1 MLSHCLELSRAG
13 QPVWLPDMRAQ
24 CETLPDAV
32 PVTMQLTL
40 CDGRRRHSSLLQPT
54 QGRPTSSN
62 LALPKEIK
70 RICQCMPNIFGHIEQ
85 TGTKKQLISSEQH
98 D

>member
-40 CDGRRRHSSLLQPT
+40 CDGRRRDSSLLQPT
-54 QGRPTSSN
+54 QGRPT
-62 LALPKEIK
+62 
-70 RICQCMPNIFGHIEQ
+70 
-85 TGTKKQLISSEQH
+85 
-98 D
+98 